1 MDIDRR
7 HLLRLGAVAAGAA
20 GANVLGARA
29 LPAVAAPSASPIG
42 TLGLDA
48 AHFGLH
54 PGSPDDQSRA
64 LQSAID
70 AAARARAPLA
80 IAPGIYRA
88 GNLQLPA
95 GAQLIGVRGATQIS
109 LTQGPS
115 LLAAA
120 GADHVTLSG
129 LVLDGGKRPLG
140 DAHGLVNLENC
151 HAVRIVDCE
160 LLSCGGHGIR
170 CVAVD
175 GEVSGTTLTDIADV
189 AILSYNAAGLLL
201 ARNTITGAGNNGI
214 QIIRWETGDDGTIV
228 VDNRIEN
235 IANRSGGSGQYGNA
249 INAFRAGN
257 VIVRGNR
264 IRHCAFSAV
273 RGNTAANIQI
283 DGNSISDAGEVAL
296 YAEFGFEGAIIANN
310 GVEGAAIGVS
320 VTNFSDGGRL
330 AVVQGNIIRNLKSQR
345 PAGTD
350 PGDSAGIGISVEAD
364 TVVAGNVIENA
375 PLAGIMLG
383 WGRYLRDVA
392 ATGNVVR
399 KADIGIAVSVTPGS
413 ASTLVADN
421 VITDSARGAIVGM
434 AGAKAVTADLAKGG
448 AEIYPHLTISGNRV
462 R

>member
-7 HLLRLGAVAAGAA
+7 HLLGLGAAAAAASAGA
-20 GANVLGARA
+20 RPA
-29 LPAVAAPSASPIG
+29 LAAPAASIG
-42 TLGLDA
+42 ALGLDA

-54 PGSPDDQSRA
+54 PGSTEDQSRV
-64 LQSAID
+64 LQTAID
-70 AAARARAPLA
+70 AAALARAPLA
-80 IAPGIYRA
+80 IAPGVYRA
-88 GNLQLPA
+88 GNLKLPA
-95 GAQLIGVRGATQIS
+95 GTQLIGVRGATQIV
-109 LTQGPS
+109 LTEGPS

-129 LVLDGGKRPLG
+129 LVLDGDKRPLG
-140 DAHGLVNLENC
+140 DGRGLVHLESC
-151 HAVRIVDCE
+151 RAVRIVDCE
-160 LLSCGGHGIR
+160 ILGSGGHGIR
-170 CVAVD
+170 CAAVD

-201 ARNTITGAGNNGI
+201 ARNTIVGAGNNGI
-214 QIIRWETGDDGTIV
+214 QIIRWEAGDDGTIV

-235 IANRSGGSGQYGNA
+235 VANRSGGSGQYGNA
-249 INAFRAGN
+249 INSFRAAN

-273 RGNTAANIQI
+273 RGNAASNIQI
-283 DGNSISDAGEVAL
+283 EGNSISDAGEVAL
-296 YAEFGFEGAIIANN
+296 YAEFGFEGAIIASNS
-310 GVEGAAIGVS
+310 VDGAAIGVS
-320 VTNFSDGGRL
+320 VTNFNEGGRL
-330 AVVQGNIIRNLKSQR
+330 AVVQGNIIRNLKPQR
-345 PAGTD
+345 PPGTD
-350 PGDSAGIGISVEAD
+350 PGDSAGVGISVEAD

-413 ASTLVADN
+413 ASTLVANN
-421 VITDSARGAIVGM
+421 VITDSRRGAIVGM
-434 AGAKAVTADLAKGG
+434 AGAKAVTADLAQGG
-448 AEIYPHLTISGNRV
+448 AESYAHLTISGNRV